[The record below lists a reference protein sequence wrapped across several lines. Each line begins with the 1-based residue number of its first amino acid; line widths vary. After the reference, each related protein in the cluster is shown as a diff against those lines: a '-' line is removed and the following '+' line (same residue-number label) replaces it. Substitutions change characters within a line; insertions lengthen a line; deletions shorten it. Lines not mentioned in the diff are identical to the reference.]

1 MTESRNKT
9 YEELILLGFTPQE
22 AWEKIEQ
29 MNFVEDK
36 EE

>member
-1 MTESRNKT
+1 MPESRRET

-22 AWEKIEQ
+22 AWSEIEQ
-29 MNFVEDK
+29 MNFAED

>member
-1 MTESRNKT
+1 MTESRRET

-22 AWEKIEQ
+22 AWSKIEQ
-29 MNFVEDK
+29 MNFAED